1 VSLRRPVFNVQET
14 PSMGLAEAGL
24 ATNFREYTPKIKT
37 KPVLPRYVD
46 VFLESLT
53 YSKGISSQN

>member
-1 VSLRRPVFNVQET
+1 
-14 PSMGLAEAGL
+14 MGLAEAGL